1 MGPLVEKHTW
11 ILLDANRQ
19 MCVDLTE
26 PFQASNHMDAVLLKK
41 TQNPLHNYGMTTC
54 TSQEQTI
61 IQTYVHILEIND
73 ARCASPK
80 NLDL

>member
-1 MGPLVEKHTW
+1 
-11 ILLDANRQ
+11 

-26 PFQASNHMDAVLLKK
+26 PFQASNHMGAVLLKK

-61 IQTYVHILEIND
+61 IQT
-73 ARCASPK
+73 
-80 NLDL
+80 

>member
-1 MGPLVEKHTW
+1 
-11 ILLDANRQ
+11 

-26 PFQASNHMDAVLLKK
+26 AFQASNHMGAVLLKK

-61 IQTYVHILEIND
+61 IQT
-73 ARCASPK
+73 
-80 NLDL
+80 